1 MLRAISQKG
10 FDVGNIVFLSVL
22 VLLTSYPFYYILINS
37 VSVPARILSAPA
49 FLLPKGFTWVNYEQI
64 FTKNDLIGPFF
75 VSLSRAVVGT
85 FLTLAGSSM
94 LAYGLTKKQLP
105 FRRTMY
111 FGVIFTMYISVGLI
125 PNYILMSEL
134 HLLDT
139 YWVYVLPGIVNAFFL
154 VLIKTYFE
162 QLPIALEEAAML
174 EGAGVFTIFRKI
186 VLPLSKPILATVAIF
201 SAVGQWNSWVDNLYY
216 VTNSKWMTLQLLLL
230 NYIQSQSYNLRDAA
244 ALSTMESA
252 ISVTPQ
258 SLRMGITVLV
268 IAPIFLVYPF
278 LQKYFVKGIMLGAVK
293 G

>member
-1 MLRAISQKG
+1 MFRTLSQKG
-10 FDVGNIVFLSVL
+10 FDVGNIVFLSIL

-37 VSVPARILSAPA
+37 MSVPARILSSPT
-49 FLLPKGFTWVNYEQI
+49 FLYPRGWTWVNYEQI
-64 FTKNDLIGPFF
+64 FMKNDLIGPFF

-85 FLTLAGSSM
+85 FLTVSGSSM

-105 FRRTMY
+105 LRRFMY

-125 PNYILMSEL
+125 PSYILLSEL

-174 EGAGVFTIFRKI
+174 EGAGTFTIFRKI

-201 SAVGQWNSWVDNLYY
+201 SAVGQWNNWVDNLYY

-244 ALSTMESA
+244 ALSAMDNA

>member
-10 FDVGNIVFLSVL
+10 FDVGNIVFLSIL

-216 VTNSKWMTLQLLLL
+216 VTHSKWMTLQLLLL